1 MSKTYIVNWRQG
13 MSGGRPLQF
22 DASSPK
28 GAAIKAGKWLGYVV
42 EEKVNGEKKSYI

>member
-28 GAAIKAGKWLGYVV
+28 GAAIKAGKWLGMLLR
-42 EEKVNGEKKSYI
+42 KK